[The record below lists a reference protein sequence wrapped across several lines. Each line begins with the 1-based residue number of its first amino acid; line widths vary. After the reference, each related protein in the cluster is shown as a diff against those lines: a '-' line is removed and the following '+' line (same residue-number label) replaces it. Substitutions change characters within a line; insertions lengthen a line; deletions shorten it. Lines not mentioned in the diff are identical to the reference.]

1 MNNDQ
6 QPNQPPVQPPVAPA
20 YPQQPTGYQPQQVP
34 GTGYTPQPSKSNMGL
49 IIGLVIGG
57 ILLLM
62 VIGGIVLAVIFAS
75 AGSKSSTS
83 SSSSTGTD
91 SSTSSNSSS
100 DNSPSTKAA
109 YTAKYSSDFSKVCD
123 GTPIANA
130 ADFTTKQAAII
141 ATYSKRPEST
151 IWSGEYVGYGK
162 SYYLKDIKDFTKVS
176 VVSCLKTTTGAESAS
191 IPCTGKDTDPTIN
204 YHSVTYAMTF
214 YEAKTGKKIADGGT
228 VTGPA
233 DTCPSFTS
241 YNTSTLNAFATPDD
255 DQTEAALDSF
265 VR

>member
-6 QPNQPPVQPPVAPA
+6 QPNQPPVQPPAAPA
-20 YPQQPTGYQPQQVP
+20 YPQQPSGYQPQQTP
-34 GTGYTPQPSKSNMGL
+34 GTGYAPQPTKSNTGL

-75 AGSKSSTS
+75 AGSKSTTPSTS
-83 SSSSTGTD
+83 TNGSNNSTSG
-91 SSTSSNSSS
+91 SSSNSST
-100 DNSPSTKAA
+100 PSTKAA

-130 ADFTTKQAAII
+130 ADFTTKQAAVI
-141 ATYSKRPEST
+141 ATYSKRPEAST
-151 IWSGEYVGYGK
+151 WSGEYVGYGK
-162 SYYLKDIKDFTKVS
+162 SYYLKDIKDFTKIS
-176 VVSCLKTTTGAESAS
+176 VVSCLKATTGTESPS
-191 IPCTGKDTDPTIN
+191 IPCTGKDTSPTIN

-228 VTGPA
+228 VSGPA